1 MIVWVVDRVSMG
13 DRVWVM
19 GGMVDLAIAGIGS
32 SFGGDL
38 AAGGAD
44 IWEARSI
51 RIIRSNIW

>member
-1 MIVWVVDRVSMG
+1 
-13 DRVWVM
+13 M

-38 AAGGAD
+38 AAGGVD
-44 IWEARSI
+44 VWEARSI